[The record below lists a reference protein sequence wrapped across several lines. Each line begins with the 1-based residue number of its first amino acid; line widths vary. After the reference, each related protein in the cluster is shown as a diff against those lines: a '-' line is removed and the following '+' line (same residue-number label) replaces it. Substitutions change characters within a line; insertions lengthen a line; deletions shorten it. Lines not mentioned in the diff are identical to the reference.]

1 MNARAQV
8 KCKQTLPNIAKPN
21 TVTLAYFSLF
31 ADSLTEVELS
41 NIARDLLPL
50 RNHEIADL
58 AHVLQFS
65 EPDIDRVMKQS
76 SDAHD
81 RLLILLHDFKKRC
94 PATRYGT
101 RRCLAKA
108 LMEWGHLS
116 VALRLYPRSKT
127 LL

>member
-1 MNARAQV
+1 MSSYIF
-8 KCKQTLPNIAKPN
+8 PFP
-21 TVTLAYFSLF
+21 
-31 ADSLTEVELS
+31 DSLTEVELS
-41 NIARDLLPL
+41 NIAKDLLPL
-50 RNHEIADL
+50 RDHEIADL

-65 EPDIDRVMKQS
+65 EPDIERVMKQS

-108 LMEWGHLS
+108 LMEWGQIS
-116 VALRLYPRSKT
+116 IALQLYPRSKT